1 MKNIKRTLI
10 LFSSSE
16 IGGAEKTLSRLANY
30 GEENEF
36 YLGSLKGKG
45 ELVKQNK
52 INKIK
57 VISFGYQ
64 RKNLLNFILSCF
76 NSIKFSRK
84 IKADFIYICG
94 FKACTIIRIISLF
107 YETPKIIHAI
117 RWNPISNNKDD
128 RIFRIFER
136 LFKYQTFGWI
146 CNSKSAKNTLYKYCG
161 IPKDRI
167 TFIYNGIEAKKPNFN
182 KKINKNIVLTLSN
195 FAPRKGILEYLNV
208 IERVIRINK
217 DVKFIIA
224 GRDDMNGKVQREI
237 QKKKLEQYIETPGF
251 VDNTSD
257 LIKISKFM
265 VMPSLLPEGCPTS
278 ILEGMAFGK
287 PAIGYN
293 IEGLKELIKNNKT
306 GYLLQKNDK
315 SRMAKSII
323 NLLSNTDLIEEF
335 GYNAYNEIKKK
346 FTLTQMLKKHRDCF
360 NYFDNLINI

>member
-1 MKNIKRTLI
+1 MKNVKRTLI
-10 LFSSSE
+10 LFSGSE
-16 IGGAEKTLSRLANY
+16 IGGAEKTLSRLANH

-52 INKIK
+52 SNKIK
-57 VISFGYQ
+57 VFSFGYQ
-64 RKNLLNFILSCF
+64 RKNLLNFIFSCF

-84 IKADFIYICG
+84 IQADFIYICG

-136 LFKYQTFGWI
+136 LFKHQTFGWI

-161 IPKDRI
+161 IPKNRI
-167 TFIYNGIEAKKPNFN
+167 TFIYNGIEAKNLNLN

-195 FAPRKGILEYLNV
+195 FAPRKGIIEYLNV
-208 IERVIRINK
+208 IEKVISINK

-237 QKKKLEQYIETPGF
+237 QKKKLERYIETPGF

-278 ILEGMAFGK
+278 ILEGMSWGL
-287 PAIGYN
+287 PIICYN
-293 IEGLKELIKNNKT
+293 IIGIEELVIKNKT
-306 GYLLQKNDK
+306 GFIASLNNKKEMADMIIKLLNNP
-315 SRMAKSII
+315 II
-323 NLLSNTDLIEEF
+323 LKEFSVNANKIISENFTLNEMLRKHRNIFNLSN
-335 GYNAYNEIKKK
+335 
-346 FTLTQMLKKHRDCF
+346 
-360 NYFDNLINI
+360 

>member
-1 MKNIKRTLI
+1 MKNVKRTLI
-10 LFSSSE
+10 LFSGSE
-16 IGGAEKTLSRLANY
+16 IGGAEKTLSRLANH

-52 INKIK
+52 SNKIK
-57 VISFGYQ
+57 VFSFGYQ
-64 RKNLLNFILSCF
+64 RKNLLNFIFSCF

-84 IKADFIYICG
+84 IQADFIYICG

-136 LFKYQTFGWI
+136 LFKHQTFGWI

-161 IPKDRI
+161 IPKNRI
-167 TFIYNGIEAKKPNFN
+167 TFIYNGIEAKNLNLN

-195 FAPRKGILEYLNV
+195 FAPRKGIIEYLNV
-208 IERVIRINK
+208 IEKVISINK

-237 QKKKLEQYIETPGF
+237 QKKKLERYIETPGF

-278 ILEGMAFGK
+278 ILEGMSWGL
-287 PAIGYN
+287 PIICYN
-293 IEGLKELIKNNKT
+293 ITGIDELVIKNKT
-306 GYLLQKNDK
+306 GYIASLNNKKEMANMIIKLLNNPNILKEFSINAKNIV
-315 SRMAKSII
+315 SGNFTLNEMLREHRNIF
-323 NLLSNTDLIEEF
+323 NLSN
-335 GYNAYNEIKKK
+335 
-346 FTLTQMLKKHRDCF
+346 
-360 NYFDNLINI
+360 